1 MYQVYLLA
9 RRYAQHSVVQSL
21 RNVEK
26 LSASQVEEL
35 QDQLIRALLLHAYE
49 NVPYYRRI
57 IDQQGGLAMIE
68 KERAKGALAALPLL
82 TKTLIR
88 ENWEDLKSRDLS
100 SRKWYYNTSGGST
113 GEPVRLI
120 QDWAFHQRAQAVK
133 ELFDLWT
140 GYRTG
145 MPKVILWGSERDLLL
160 GKETW
165 RVRFGRWLRNEY
177 WLNAFRMGPSE
188 MRKYVEIIN
197 TVRPVQI
204 LAYVEAIYELA
215 KFIEREGL
223 KVWSPRAIMTSAG
236 TLYGYMRETIE
247 RVFQAPVYN
256 RYGSREVGDI
266 ACECEAHQ
274 GLHVCPL
281 THYVE
286 ILREDGTSAP
296 PGEIG
301 EVVVTS
307 LINYAMPLIRYRIG
321 DMAAW
326 ADHNCS
332 CGRRWPL
339 LKEVTGRTADTFISS
354 SGRRVHGE
362 YFTHLVYFRDWVKKF
377 QFVQESPER
386 IRLLVI
392 PAVPKDEIKEIIA
405 REKADIEAK
414 IQVAMGPEC
423 KLEIEVVDDIPP
435 SPSGK
440 YRYTISKVA
449 PNGN

>member
-1 MYQVYLLA
+1 MHQVYLLA
-9 RRYAQHSVVQSL
+9 RRYAQHSMLQSL

-120 QDWAFHQRAQAVK
+120 QDWTFHQQAQAVK
-133 ELFDLWT
+133 DLYDLWT
-140 GYRTG
+140 GYRAG

-165 RVRFGRWLRNEY
+165 KVRFGRWLRNEY

-236 TLYGYMRETIE
+236 TLYGYMREVIE

-326 ADHNCS
+326 ADHDCS

-339 LKEVTGRTADTFISS
+339 LKEVTGRMADTFISS
-354 SGRRVHGE
+354 TGRRVHGE

-377 QFVQESPER
+377 QFVQESPDR

-392 PAVPKDEIKEIIA
+392 PAVPKGEINEIIA

>member
-9 RRYAQHSVVQSL
+9 RRYAQHSMLQSL

-35 QDQLIRALLLHAYE
+35 QDQLIKALLLHAYE

-88 ENWEDLKSRDLS
+88 ENWEDLKSRDLP

-113 GEPVRLI
+113 GEPVKLI
-120 QDWAFHQRAQAVK
+120 QDWTFHQQAQAVK
-133 ELFDLWT
+133 ELYDLWT
-140 GYRTG
+140 GYRAG

-165 RVRFGRWLRNEY
+165 KVRFGRWLRNEY
-177 WLNAFRMGPSE
+177 WLNAFRMGPAE

-197 TVRPVQI
+197 TARPVQI

-236 TLYGYMRETIE
+236 TLYGYMREVIE

-286 ILREDGTSAP
+286 ILREDGTSTP

-326 ADHNCS
+326 TDHNCS

-386 IRLLVI
+386 IRLLVV
-392 PAVPKDEIKEIIA
+392 PAVAKDKLEEIVV
-405 REKADIEAK
+405 REKADIETK

-449 PNGN
+449 TNGS